1 MAYLVTAKCENDR
14 CKTRLFQLKRERMTF
29 MSSQDTESIIQSVI
43 CPDCGGWANVIS
55 NPKLNEEPEREV
67 A

>member
-14 CKTRLFQLKRERMTF
+14 CHTRLFQVVRERMTF
-29 MSSQDTESIIQSVI
+29 MASIDDEHVIQSLI

-55 NPKLNEEPEREV
+55 TPKIETEPEREV